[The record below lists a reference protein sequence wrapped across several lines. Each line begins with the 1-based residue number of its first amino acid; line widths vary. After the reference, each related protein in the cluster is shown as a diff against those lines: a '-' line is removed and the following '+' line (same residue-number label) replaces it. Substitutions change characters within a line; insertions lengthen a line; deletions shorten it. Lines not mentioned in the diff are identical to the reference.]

1 MTDSARPRLAWAI
14 TGSGHYLR
22 ESLALAE
29 RYGDVDLFLSKAAEE
44 ILSMYEIKLAEIK
57 ERFRVFR
64 DNTASA
70 APVGLFY
77 HGHYHGVV
85 IAPATSNTVAKCVLG
100 ISDTLPTNIFAQAG
114 KCRLPAIVFACD
126 TAPEMATESPSEW
139 LTTYPRSVDLQHT
152 EKLKDMP
159 GVIVA
164 ESIHA
169 LEIAL
174 HNHYTLHLGQAH
186 DS

>member
-1 MTDSARPRLAWAI
+1 MTDRALPRLAWAI
-14 TGSGHYLR
+14 TGSGHFLK

-29 RYGDVDLFLSKAAEE
+29 RYSDVDLFLSEAAEE
-44 ILSMYEIKLAEIK
+44 ILSMYDIKLATLK

-77 HGHYHGVV
+77 HGEYHGVV

-100 ISDTLPTNIFAQAG
+100 LSDTLPTNIFAQAG

-126 TAPEMATESPSEW
+126 TAPEMKTESPSEW
-139 LTTYPRSVDLQHT
+139 VTTYPRPIDLQHT
-152 EKLKDMP
+152 AALKSMP
-159 GVIVA
+159 GVVVA
-164 ESIHA
+164 ESLAA
-169 LEIAL
+169 LDAAL
-174 HNHYTLHLGQAH
+174 QAH
-186 DS
+186 YAQPSA